1 MKGIGMN
8 LAAVFYSD
16 PKMFKELRE
25 ASGDGLSRVE
35 ISYYPA
41 DRKQER
47 RLFKEDFQEYAEVH
61 LDLANAAFCKLE
73 GVCHEL
79 PMKTLFEHFQEKA
92 KTSQLFVQMPY
103 TAALIYAANDKPG
116 TYSGFFK
123 DLAQTMTFN
132 YQDFI
137 AAHALPGP
145 DSRIQ
150 CVRYPNGLSGGS
162 VMIKLDK

>member
-47 RLFKEDFQEYAEVH
+47 RLFKEDFQEYAKVH
-61 LDLANAAFCKLE
+61 LDLAQAAFNSLE
-73 GVCHEL
+73 GVCHQL
-79 PMKTLFEHFQEKA
+79 PMVALFEHFQEKA
-92 KTSQLFVQMPY
+92 KASQLFVQMPY
-103 TAALIYAANDKPG
+103 TATLIYAANDKSG
-116 TYSGFFK
+116 TFCGFFK
-123 DLAQTMTFN
+123 DLAQTKTFN

-137 AAHALPGP
+137 AAYALPGP
-145 DSRIQ
+145 DSI
-150 CVRYPNGLSGGS
+150 
-162 VMIKLDK
+162 I